1 SYRYPHPEMGFE
13 YQMTNPTAQGLLAYI
28 QRFAGTALAIESVPI
43 DSHHTDDDD
52 APQKTEGTT

>member
-1 SYRYPHPEMGFE
+1 M
-13 YQMTNPTAQGLLAYI
+13 

-52 APQKTEGTT
+52 AQKKAEGTT

>member
-1 SYRYPHPEMGFE
+1 MGFE

>member
-1 SYRYPHPEMGFE
+1 
-13 YQMTNPTAQGLLAYI
+13 MTNPTGQGLLAYM

-52 APQKTEGTT
+52 APQNAKGTT